1 MARKKNGN
9 RTPGYVEARIRDMLQ
24 GFETE
29 PQSTV
34 LDVYGA
40 PSAPD
45 KVKGELQIRL
55 ARYTDSD
62 AAHLKATGLIQIRD
76 AAEPET
82 LRYLD
87 AIDASLRGH
96 YGADNTDLARFGVK
110 PKKAPRK
117 LTAEEQL
124 QKVEQARKTRAEHE
138 GKGPTPTPGQATGK

>member
-9 RTPGYVEARIRDMLQ
+9 RHPSSVEARIREMLQ

-34 LDVYGA
+34 LDVYGV

-45 KVKGELQIRL
+45 KLRGELQTRL

-62 AAHLKATGLIQIRD
+62 AAQLAATKLIEVRD

-96 YGADNTDLARFGVK
+96 YGAESSDLARFGVK

-117 LTAEEQL
+117 LTAEERLHQ
-124 QKVEQARKTRAEHE
+124 VEQLRKTRAEHE
-138 GKGPTPTPGQATGK
+138 GKGPTTTPGQATGK